1 MVGRGGIQNANCSI
15 YTQQTNQNAGKQPIE
30 PKTACDCCGRA
41 SAQKRDRRP
50 IGHCRTADAS
60 ALPQGARGPRAS
72 QRALV
77 SYHQPDIRQ
86 QVEGFSITKEIAN
99 RPQSVSAFVSKA
111 RALKRVA
118 DAQNRLIF
126 ALDATAS
133 REPTWHVARTM
144 HQALFDVAT
153 EDATFAL
160 QLCYF
165 RGLMQFEA
173 TPWMSKP
180 GPLLDALNAVY
191 CQGGATQ
198 IELVLRHAL
207 GEFEGSSSI
216 KAIVYIG
223 DACEENPDTLNA
235 LAVQCRLA
243 KRPLLLFQEG
253 SDATASRC
261 FASMAAL
268 SGGAHVQLDDASRDR
283 LRELLKSAV
292 RFVLGGRKALQGSRR
307 ESDKLL
313 LNKLS
318 S

>member
-1 MVGRGGIQNANCSI
+1 
-15 YTQQTNQNAGKQPIE
+15 
-30 PKTACDCCGRA
+30 
-41 SAQKRDRRP
+41 
-50 IGHCRTADAS
+50 
-60 ALPQGARGPRAS
+60 
-72 QRALV
+72 
-77 SYHQPDIRQ
+77 
-86 QVEGFSITKEIAN
+86 
-99 RPQSVSAFVSKA
+99 VSAFVSKA

-153 EDATFAL
+153 EDSTFAL

-165 RGLMQFEA
+165 RGLMEFEA
-173 TPWMSKP
+173 TPWMTEP

-198 IELVLRHAL
+198 IERILRHAL
-207 GEFEGSSSI
+207 REFEGSSSI

-223 DACEENPDTLNA
+223 DACEENPDTLND

-253 SDATASRC
+253 RDATASRC

-268 SGGAHVQLDDASRDR
+268 SGGAHVQLDDASGDR
-283 LRELLKSAV
+283 LRELLKAAV
-292 RFVLGGRKALQGSRR
+292 RFVLGGRKALQGSRH

-313 LNKLS
+313 LKKLPS
-318 S
+318 

>member
-1 MVGRGGIQNANCSI
+1 M
-15 YTQQTNQNAGKQPIE
+15 
-30 PKTACDCCGRA
+30 
-41 SAQKRDRRP
+41 
-50 IGHCRTADAS
+50 
-60 ALPQGARGPRAS
+60 
-72 QRALV
+72 
-77 SYHQPDIRQ
+77 
-86 QVEGFSITKEIAN
+86 
-99 RPQSVSAFVSKA
+99 SAFVSKA

-165 RGLMQFEA
+165 RGLMEFEA
-173 TPWMSKP
+173 TPWITKP

-198 IELVLRHAL
+198 IERVLRHAL

-223 DACEENPDTLNA
+223 DACEENADTLNA

-243 KRPLLLFQEG
+243 RRPLLLFQEG
-253 SDATASRC
+253 SDAAASRW

-268 SGGAHVQLDDASRDR
+268 SGGAHVQLDDASGDR

>member
-1 MVGRGGIQNANCSI
+1 MADTSQGEGISI
-15 YTQQTNQNAGKQPIE
+15 A
-30 PKTACDCCGRA
+30 
-41 SAQKRDRRP
+41 
-50 IGHCRTADAS
+50 
-60 ALPQGARGPRAS
+60 
-72 QRALV
+72 
-77 SYHQPDIRQ
+77 
-86 QVEGFSITKEIAN
+86 KEITN
-99 RPQSVSAFVSKA
+99 RPRSVTAFVSKA

-118 DAQNRLIF
+118 DAQSRLIF

-133 REPTWHVARTM
+133 REPTWHVARSM

-153 EDATFAL
+153 EEAAFAL

-165 RGLMQFEA
+165 RGLMEFEA
-173 TPWMSKP
+173 TPWMTEP

-198 IELVLRHAL
+198 IERVLSHSL
-207 GEFEGSSSI
+207 TEFEGSASI
-216 KAIVYIG
+216 KAIVYVG

-235 LAVQCRLA
+235 LALQCRLA

-253 SDATASRC
+253 RDATASRC

-268 SGGAHVQLDDASRDR
+268 SNGAHVQIDDASGNR

-292 RFVLGGRKALQGSRR
+292 RFVLGGHKTLQSSHR